1 MLTPNLERSVHRAL
15 EIALQ
20 HAHEYASLEHLLLSL
35 LDDPD
40 AQLTLSR
47 CGVDLTALRED
58 LNALLLEFEA
68 VNGLEPAPTTAFQRV
83 LQRAVM
89 SMRAAGRDEANGA
102 NVLVAMFDERQSR
115 VFALLESF
123 GLSRVDITGAISR
136 GALPAGTSPA
146 ESGGSSGEGRNERGN
161 DDSAGVAQN
170 PLEAYCTNLTF
181 RAEKG
186 ELDPVI
192 GRDAELTRVLQVLV
206 RRNKNNPILVGDP
219 GVGKTAIL
227 EGLAQKIVA
236 DDVPQRLIGA
246 ELFSLDMGALLAGT
260 RFRGDFEER
269 LKAVIKTLENHPN
282 AVLFVDEIHTIVG
295 AGATSGGTM
304 DASNMLKPALT
315 GKLRCIGATTFN
327 EFKAFEKDR
336 ALARRFQKIDVL
348 EPTRSDTVR
357 ILEGLKSR
365 FEAHHGL
372 TYSPEALTRAVDLA
386 VRYLSER
393 KLPDSAIDVLDEA
406 GAMQTLLPEEKR
418 VKIITELEIETVVA
432 RMARIPEKNVSRDD
446 AQVLKNLEID
456 LGLAVF
462 GQQNA
467 VREVSSAIKL
477 ARAGLRDPNKP
488 IGNYLFAGPTGVG
501 KTELA
506 KQLALS
512 LSVPL
517 IRFDMSEY
525 MEKHT
530 ISRLIGAPPG
540 YVGFD
545 QGGLLTDAVNQ
556 NPHCVLLLDEIEKA
570 HPDLYAILLQVMD
583 YGKLTDHNGKSVD
596 FRSTILIMTT
606 NAGASEAGEK
616 RLGFTEGFNAG
627 ASQDAIKRLF
637 TPEFRNRLDSIISFA
652 PLSSDIMG
660 HIVEKFL
667 KELENQLLE
676 RHVKMKVSTPAKEW
690 LAVKGYDKRMGARPL
705 ARVIQESIKKPVSD
719 ALLFGKLKDGG
730 TLEVDANEEG
740 LSFKYSSLKKKVEQT
755 ATLETLN

>member
-15 EIALQ
+15 EIALA
-20 HAHEYASLEHLLLSL
+20 HSHEYASLEHLLLSL

-47 CGVDLTALRED
+47 CGVDLTSLRED
-58 LNALLLEFEA
+58 LSALMLEFEA

-115 VFALLESF
+115 VFNLLESF

-136 GALPAGTSPA
+136 GALPAGTSA
-146 ESGGSSGEGRNERGN
+146 SDGGGSSSEESSGRGG
-161 DDSAGVAQN
+161 DDAPGVAQN
-170 PLEAYCTNLTF
+170 PLEAYCTNLTSK
-181 RAEKG
+181 AEKG

-236 DDVPQRLIGA
+236 KDVPQKLFGA
-246 ELFSLDMGALLAGT
+246 ELYSLDMGALLAGT

-269 LKAVIKTLENHPN
+269 LKAVVKNLELHPN
-282 AVLFVDEIHTIVG
+282 AILFVDEIHTIVG

-386 VRYLSER
+386 VRYLSDR

-418 VKIITELEIETVVA
+418 VQVITELEIETVVA

-446 AQVLKNLEID
+446 AAVLKNLEID
-456 LGLAVF
+456 LGIAVF
-462 GQQNA
+462 GQENA
-467 VREVSSAIKL
+467 VKEVASAIKL

-525 MEKHT
+525 MEKHS

-545 QGGLLTDAVNQ
+545 QGGLLTDAVSQ

-596 FRSTILIMTT
+596 FRSTVLIMTT

-616 RLGFTEGFNAG
+616 RLGFTEGLNAG
-627 ASQDAIKRLF
+627 ASQEAIKRLF
-637 TPEFRNRLDSIISFA
+637 TPEFRNRLDSIISFN
-652 PLSSDIMG
+652 PLSQEIMG
-660 HIVEKFL
+660 NIVEKFL

-676 RHVKMKVSTPAKEW
+676 RHVKMKVTSGAKEW

-730 TLEVDANEEG
+730 TLEVGANVEG
-740 LSFKYSSLKKKVEQT
+740 LSFKYSSRVKK
-755 ATLETLN
+755 

>member
-15 EIALQ
+15 EIALT
-20 HAHEYASLEHLLLSL
+20 HSHEYASLEHLLLSL

-58 LNALLLEFEA
+58 LNALMLEFEA
-68 VNGLEPAPTTAFQRV
+68 VNGLEPSPTTAFQRV

-89 SMRAAGRDEANGA
+89 SMRAAGRDEANGS
-102 NVLVAMFDERQSR
+102 NVLVAMFDERQSQ
-115 VFALLESF
+115 VFHLLESY

-136 GALPAGTSPA
+136 GALPAGTSAA
-146 ESGGSSGEGRNERGN
+146 ESGNSSGGAGAERGSERN
-161 DDSAGVAQN
+161 MDDAPGVAQN
-170 PLEAYCTNLTF
+170 PLEAYCTNLTA

-192 GRDAELTRVLQVLV
+192 GRENELTRVLQVLV

-236 DDVPQRLIGA
+236 RDVPQKLIDA
-246 ELFSLDMGALLAGT
+246 ELYSLDMGALLAGT

-269 LKAVIKTLENHPN
+269 LKAVMKTLENHRN
-282 AVLFVDEIHTIVG
+282 AILFVDEIHTIVG

-348 EPTRSDTVR
+348 EPTRGDTIK

-365 FEAHHGL
+365 FEAHHNL
-372 TYSPEALTRAVDLA
+372 TYSPEALARAVDLA
-386 VRYLSER
+386 VRYLSDR

-406 GAMQTLLPEEKR
+406 GAMQTLLPEASR
-418 VKIITELEIETVVA
+418 VKRITELEIETVVA

-446 AQVLKNLEID
+446 AAVLKNLELD

-467 VREVSSAIKL
+467 VREVASAIKL
-477 ARAGLRDPNKP
+477 SRAGLRDPNKP

-530 ISRLIGAPPG
+530 VSRLIGAPPG

-545 QGGLLTDAVNQ
+545 QGGLLTDAVSQ

-596 FRSTILIMTT
+596 FRSTVIIMTT

-616 RLGFTEGFNAG
+616 RLGFTEGLNAG
-627 ASQDAIKRLF
+627 ASQEAIKRLF
-637 TPEFRNRLDSIISFA
+637 TPEFRNRLDSIISFSA
-652 PLSSDIMG
+652 LSQEIM
-660 HIVEKFL
+660 HNIVEKFL
-667 KELENQLLE
+667 KELENQLIE
-676 RHVKMKVSTPAKEW
+676 RHVKLKVTAPAKEW
-690 LAVKGYDKRMGARPL
+690 LALKGYDKRMGARPL

-719 ALLFGKLKDGG
+719 QLLFGKLKDGG
-730 TLEVDANEEG
+730 TLEVGANDQG
-740 LSFKYSSLKKKVEQT
+740 LSFKYSSLKKKTEV
-755 ATLETLN
+755 AA